1 MWNHGHTKVE
11 ARLSVEENYS
21 LIGRKISYFLESIH
35 MKVEEEENYSFIRR
49 KRSYY
54 LGST

>member
-35 MKVEEEENYSFIRR
+35 MKVEEEENYSLIRR